1 MQQKHGNPIVGDKM
15 VEPEQQRHALE
26 SAPAIAD
33 RLAAIERVLRSTS
46 VGAFLILIAWL
57 LRDVLLLGFAAVLIA
72 CVLRGIA
79 EFLHRRSGV
88 DPNWTLAF
96 VIVAIAISVAGL
108 IWLRGPEIM
117 SQAEQLVDRLTA
129 QVDHLWRLVS
139 DGAWGTRI
147 SESLRHTLRSGTDAL
162 PGLATGVVASTLGIG
177 GSLLVVIVAGLFL
190 AASPHV
196 YITGALRLLPP
207 PWRHR
212 GRDVLCELGKTLRLW
227 CLGQFIDMSVVTL
240 LVGAGLFTLG
250 VPLTPTLALFA
261 GLLNFVPY
269 VGALVGAVPAI
280 LVAMAHSSTL
290 ALWVA
295 LLFVAVQT
303 IEGNLIAPFVQK
315 RAGTLP
321 PAMTIASQTILGTLF
336 GVLGLI
342 LATPFMAAFLAAV
355 RMIYV
360 ESVLEDGVAG
370 LSRDRESDKPPD
382 D

>member
-1 MQQKHGNPIVGDKM
+1 
-15 VEPEQQRHALE
+15 
-26 SAPAIAD
+26 
-33 RLAAIERVLRSTS
+33 
-46 VGAFLILIAWL
+46 
-57 LRDVLLLGFAAVLIA
+57 
-72 CVLRGIA
+72 
-79 EFLHRRSGV
+79 
-88 DPNWTLAF
+88 
-96 VIVAIAISVAGL
+96 
-108 IWLRGPEIM
+108 M

-139 DGAWGTRI
+139 EGAWGTRI

-196 YITGALRLLPP
+196 YITGFLRLLLP

-240 LVGAGLFTLG
+240 LLGAGLFTLG

-280 LVAMAHSSTL
+280 LVAMAHSSTGRS
-290 ALWVA
+290 ALCCGTDNRRQPNCTFRAETCRHPAAGHDNCVA
-295 LLFVAVQT
+295 DDPWHFIWGTWPNPRDAFHGRVPCGCTNDLCRKCSEGRCGGAV
-303 IEGNLIAPFVQK
+303 
-315 RAGTLP
+315 
-321 PAMTIASQTILGTLF
+321 
-336 GVLGLI
+336 
-342 LATPFMAAFLAAV
+342 
-355 RMIYV
+355 
-360 ESVLEDGVAG
+360 
-370 LSRDRESDKPPD
+370 SRL
-382 D
+382 

>member
-1 MQQKHGNPIVGDKM
+1 
-15 VEPEQQRHALE
+15 
-26 SAPAIAD
+26 
-33 RLAAIERVLRSTS
+33 
-46 VGAFLILIAWL
+46 
-57 LRDVLLLGFAAVLIA
+57 
-72 CVLRGIA
+72 
-79 EFLHRRSGV
+79 V

-96 VIVAIAISVAGL
+96 VIVAIAVSVAGL
-108 IWLRGPEIM
+108 IWLRDPEIM

-147 SESLRHTLRSGTDAL
+147 SESLRHTVRSGTDAL
-162 PGLATGVVASTLGIG
+162 PGLVASTLGIG

-196 YITGALRLLPP
+196 YMTGFLPLLPP

-269 VGALVGAVPAI
+269 VGALVGAIPAI

-303 IEGNLIAPFVQK
+303 IEGNLLSLDERSYIRSAVQ
-315 RAGTLP
+315 L
-321 PAMTIASQTILGTLF
+321 ASKML
-336 GVLGLI
+336 
-342 LATPFMAAFLAAV
+342 
-355 RMIYV
+355 R
-360 ESVLEDGVAG
+360 
-370 LSRDRESDKPPD
+370 
-382 D
+382 